1 MKRRVFWSRDAL
13 DELKQIARHIA
24 QDNPPAARRVAAAIR
39 QTGSALGERAIGRKG
54 RVTGTYEK
62 SVTGIPYIVAY
73 TISALP
79 DNGEAVY
86 ILRVIHTSRQWEDES
101 WPPV

>member
-13 DELKQIARHIA
+13 DELKQIGRHIA
-24 QDNPPAARRVAAAIR
+24 HDNPPAARRVAAAIR
-39 QTGSALGERAIGRKG
+39 QTGDALGERAVGRKG

-73 TISALP
+73 AIGALP

-86 ILRVIHTSRQWEDES
+86 ILRIIHTSRQWEDES
-101 WPPV
+101 WPQG